1 MYNAQIPRG
10 LFGKT
15 LIGPHRKISQTKQ
28 KKNFQKF
35 SKFSKNWKKVQ
46 KWPFFAVFL
55 PVFSGFFFNA
65 PAFKVQSS
73 NKKNHFQQIETS
85 ICILSFSSVGAC
97 AAENYR
103 FFIFVI
109 FVIFRKFSKNAKKAY
124 FGHFCTFLQKI
135 QKFIFLPI

>member
-1 MYNAQIPRG
+1 MKSKKF
-10 LFGKT
+10 LTFF
-15 LIGPHRKISQTKQ
+15 
-28 KKNFQKF
+28 KNF
-35 SKFSKNWKKVQ
+35 KKVQ

-55 PVFSGFFFNA
+55 PVFPGFFFNA

-73 NKKNHFQQIETS
+73 NKKKSFQQIETS

-109 FVIFRKFSKNAKKAY
+109 FVIFRKFSKNAKRPILAIFALFCKKFKNAY
-124 FGHFCTFLQKI
+124 FCQFKLKI
-135 QKFIFLPI
+135 VYLA